1 MCRSVGEPNPGLTN
15 AKKSARLSTTNYL
28 REGALVMAARVVALL
43 AVVALLSGA
52 APPPRDRLDNGVW
65 AGLLRLCGAV
75 KYVTV
80 AFPDAAAADDP
91 QGDLYFPRRSE
102 VGSPLARLSHD
113 GRNIAFQARYD
124 AVTYR
129 FTGVIEEDAMRG
141 SLRAG
146 PHVGTFELH
155 HLIRLDATQLEP
167 FVGTYRAP
175 DRDVMVARPY
185 TYDMFLD
192 TKTGRMGF
200 LWPSGRDTFVSGPS
214 KGIHFPF
221 VATFRFTRDTTG
233 AVRAVDVAFAKDAA
247 IHATRV
253 PSFRSRPLDFT
264 NGEATL
270 RGTFFLPDG
279 NAPFPA
285 VMLLAGSN
293 YQTRSAQNAFLS
305 WVGDVFLKHGFA
317 VYAYDKRGADF
328 STGERSDGFV
338 VADAVKG
345 FEAMARQPE
354 VRASCMG
361 IWGISQGG
369 MAAPKVAATTPG
381 VAFIANTSGAVVNGN
396 LQEIQ
401 RTALEMR
408 ADGFSESEIAD
419 AVRLQT
425 LKFNYAITGKGW
437 DEYIVAYHS
446 YEHRAWFPDPY
457 VGPPSDPK
465 SPAFAFWAQEG
476 NKSPA
481 DYWKQFHGQALY
493 IDGEFETNQERA
505 TNFGAFVDAMKTA
518 GNTTYETD
526 VVAGADHSM
535 LIDPRG
541 GNTIDR
547 LLTSFAMGYFSSL
560 GRWVDTIACAR
571 RRGL

>member
-1 MCRSVGEPNPGLTN
+1 MVT
-15 AKKSARLSTTNYL
+15 
-28 REGALVMAARVVALL
+28 ARVVLVL
-43 AVVALLSGA
+43 AVIALLSGA
-52 APPPRDRLDNGVW
+52 APPPRDRLDNGIW
-65 AGLLRLCGAV
+65 AGLLHLGGATT
-75 KYVTV
+75 YLTV
-80 AFPDAAAADDP
+80 AFPDAASADDP
-91 QGDLYFPRRSE
+91 QGDLYFPKRSE
-102 VGSPLARLSHD
+102 VGSPLSGLSHD

-124 AVTYR
+124 GVTYS
-129 FTGVIEEDAMRG
+129 FTGAIEGDAMHG
-141 SLRAG
+141 SLHAE
-146 PHVGTFELH
+146 PHAVGTFDLH
-155 HLIRLDATQLEP
+155 HLIRLDASQLEP
-167 FVGTYRAP
+167 YVGTYRAP
-175 DRDVMVARPY
+175 DRDIMVARPY

-200 LWPSGRDTFVSGPS
+200 LWPSGPDTFVTGPS

-221 VATFRFTRDTTG
+221 VATFRFTPDASG
-233 AVRAVDVAFAKDAA
+233 AARSVDVAFANGPA
-247 IHATRV
+247 IHATRA

-328 STGERSDGFV
+328 STGERSDAFV

-345 FEAMARQPE
+345 FEAMTRQPE
-354 VRASCMG
+354 VLASCMG
-361 IWGISQGG
+361 IWAISQGG
-369 MAAPKVAATTPG
+369 MAAPEVAAMTPG

-425 LKFNYAITGKGW
+425 LKFDYAMTGRGW
-437 DEYIVAYHS
+437 DEYIAAYHA

-465 SPAFAFWAQEG
+465 NPAFAFWAQEG
-476 NKSPA
+476 DKAPA

-493 IDGEFETNQERA
+493 IDGEFETNQDRA
-505 TNFGAFVDAMKTA
+505 ANFEAFVNSMKAA
-518 GNTTYETD
+518 GNTTYKTE
-526 VVAGADHSM
+526 VVPGADHSM
-535 LIDPRG
+535 LIDSRG

-560 GRWVDTIACAR
+560 SRWIDTITCNPR
-571 RRGL
+571 LSS

>member
-1 MCRSVGEPNPGLTN
+1 MV
-15 AKKSARLSTTNYL
+15 ARIAVLL
-28 REGALVMAARVVALL
+28 AAIALL
-43 AVVALLSGA
+43 TGA
-52 APPPRDRLDNGVW
+52 GPPPRDQLDNGIW
-65 AGLLRLCGAV
+65 AGLLHLGGAAT
-75 KYVTV
+75 YVTV
-80 AFPDAAAADDP
+80 AFPKAAAADDP
-91 QGDLYFPRRSE
+91 QGDLYFPERSE
-102 VGSPLARLSHD
+102 VGLPLSGLFRD
-113 GRNIAFQARYD
+113 GRNLAFQARYV

-129 FTGVIEEDAMRG
+129 FTGAIEGTAMRG

-146 PHVGTFELH
+146 PHAAGTFELH
-155 HLIRLDATQLEP
+155 HLIRLDAAQLEP

-185 TYDMFLD
+185 TYVMFLD

-200 LWPSGRDTFVSGPS
+200 LWPSRPDTFVTGPS

-221 VATFRFTRDTTG
+221 IATFRFTRDASG
-233 AVRAVDVAFAKDAA
+233 GVRAVDVAFAKGTA

-253 PSFRSRPLDFT
+253 PSFRSRPLDFA
-264 NGEATL
+264 NGAATL

-279 NAPFPA
+279 NPPFPA

-354 VRASCMG
+354 VRPSCMG

-369 MAAPKVAATTPG
+369 MAAPKVAATTSG
-381 VAFIANTSGAVVNGN
+381 VTFIANTSGAVVNGN
-396 LQEIQ
+396 VQEVQ

-425 LKFNYAITGKGW
+425 LKFDYAMTGRGW
-437 DEYIVAYHS
+437 DEYIAAYRA
-446 YEHRAWFPDPY
+446 YEHRTWFPDPY

-476 NKSPA
+476 DTAPA

-493 IDGEFETNQERA
+493 IDGEHETNQDRA
-505 TNFGAFVDAMKTA
+505 ANFDAFVGAMKAA
-518 GNTTYETD
+518 GNTTYETE
-526 VVAGADHSM
+526 VVPGADHSM

-547 LLTSFAMGYFSSL
+547 LLTNFAMSYFSSL
-560 GRWVDTIACAR
+560 ERWIDTIACAKR
-571 RRGL
+571 

>member
-1 MCRSVGEPNPGLTN
+1 
-15 AKKSARLSTTNYL
+15 
-28 REGALVMAARVVALL
+28 MAARAVVGL
-43 AVVALLSGA
+43 AVIALLSGA
-52 APPPRDRLDNGVW
+52 APPPRDRLNNGIW
-65 AGLLRLCGAV
+65 AGLLHLGGAAT
-75 KYVTV
+75 YVSV
-80 AFPDAAAADDP
+80 AFPEAAAADDP
-91 QGDLYFPRRSE
+91 QGDLYFPERSE
-102 VGSPLARLSHD
+102 LGLPLSGLSRN
-113 GRNIAFQARYD
+113 GRNVAFQARYG

-129 FTGVIEEDAMRG
+129 FTGAIEGAAIRG
-141 SLRAG
+141 SLRAR
-146 PHVGTFELH
+146 PNTVGTFDLH
-155 HLIRLDATQLEP
+155 HLIRLDASQLEP

-200 LWPSGRDTFVSGPS
+200 LWPSGPDTFVTGPS

-221 VATFRFTRDTTG
+221 VATFRFTRDASG
-233 AVRAVDVAFAKDAA
+233 GVRAVDVAFAKGTP

-253 PSFRSRPLDFT
+253 PSFRSRPLDFA
-264 NGEATL
+264 NDAARL

-279 NAPFPA
+279 NPPFPA

-305 WVGDVFLKHGFA
+305 WVGDVFLKRGFA

-369 MAAPKVAATTPG
+369 MAAPQVAATTPG

-425 LKFNYAITGKGW
+425 LKFDYAMTGKGW
-437 DEYIVAYHS
+437 DDYIAAYHT

-476 NKSPA
+476 AKAPA

-493 IDGEFETNQERA
+493 IDGEHETNQDRA
-505 TNFGAFVDAMKTA
+505 ANFEAFVDAMKTA
-518 GNTTYETD
+518 GNTTYKTD
-526 VVAGADHSM
+526 VVPGADHSM
-535 LIDPRG
+535 LIDSRG
-541 GNTIDR
+541 GNRIDR
-547 LLTSFAMGYFSSL
+547 LLTNFAMGYFSSL
-560 GRWVDTIACAR
+560 GRWIDTIACAQR
-571 RRGL
+571 

>member
-1 MCRSVGEPNPGLTN
+1 
-15 AKKSARLSTTNYL
+15 
-28 REGALVMAARVVALL
+28 
-43 AVVALLSGA
+43 
-52 APPPRDRLDNGVW
+52 
-65 AGLLRLCGAV
+65 
-75 KYVTV
+75 
-80 AFPDAAAADDP
+80 
-91 QGDLYFPRRSE
+91 
-102 VGSPLARLSHD
+102 
-113 GRNIAFQARYD
+113 
-124 AVTYR
+124 
-129 FTGVIEEDAMRG
+129 
-141 SLRAG
+141 
-146 PHVGTFELH
+146 
-155 HLIRLDATQLEP
+155 LEP

-185 TYDMFLD
+185 TYVMFLD

-200 LWPSGRDTFVSGPS
+200 LWPSGLDTFVTGPS

-221 VATFRFTRDTTG
+221 VATFRFTRDPSG
-233 AVRAVDVAFAKDAA
+233 GVRAVDVAFAKDTA

-264 NGEATL
+264 NEAATL

-279 NAPFPA
+279 NPPFPA

-293 YQTRSAQNAFLS
+293 YQTRSAQNAFFS

-338 VADAVKG
+338 VSDAVKG

-369 MAAPKVAATTPG
+369 MTAPKVATTTPG
-381 VAFIANTSGAVVNGN
+381 IAFIANTSGAVVNGN
-396 LQEIQ
+396 VQEIQ

-408 ADGFSESEIAD
+408 ADGFRENEIAD

-425 LKFNYAITGKGW
+425 LKFDYAMTGKGW
-437 DEYIVAYHS
+437 DEYIAAYHA

-476 NKSPA
+476 DKAPA
-481 DYWKQFHGQALY
+481 DYWKQFHGQVLY
-493 IDGEFETNQERA
+493 IDGEHETNQDRA
-505 TNFGAFVDAMKTA
+505 ANFEAFVGAMKTA
-518 GNTTYETD
+518 RNTTYETD
-526 VVAGADHSM
+526 VVPGADHSM

-547 LLTSFAMGYFSSL
+547 LLTNFAIGYFSSL
-560 GRWVDTIACAR
+560 GRWIDTVACAKR
-571 RRGL
+571 